1 MVGTGEGM
9 HVDGDCS
16 SELIRDP
23 GCEMRDMNAL
33 ARVPNPV
40 SRIPHLCPTFA
51 PSSIQRE
58 RFMSDAIKHECGL
71 AFIRLRKPFSYY
83 QQQYGTVLWGLN
95 KLYLLMEKQH
105 NRGQD
110 GAGVATVKLDVE
122 PGYPFMQRIRSN
134 APQAIADIFQQIGK
148 EIDELEQYH
157 PNIRNHPGLMK
168 GHVKFLGEILLGHL
182 RYGTQG
188 KNKLEYCHP
197 FINRDTIPSRN
208 LALAGN
214 FNIVNSDELF
224 ALVGKEPHPTIR
236 FSDLAAM
243 IEVMHTFLCKEDD
256 ASPEHLDIKKVLRKT
271 LPLFDG
277 GFHVAGMTGNG
288 IGFVFRDRHGIRPS
302 YYYINDEVV
311 VAASERAAIRTTFNV
326 GENEVQELM
335 PGQVLIV
342 DEKGDIQVA
351 QILEP
356 GERKACS
363 FERIYFSRGSDE
375 KIYKERKALGYHLS
389 EPVLNA
395 IDHDLKNTIFS
406 FIPNTAETAFYGMI
420 KGMEEYMNKIKV
432 ERIMSWDK
440 DFDQTRLEEMIN
452 RRIRIEK
459 IAIKDV
465 KMRTFITEDSNRN
478 EMVQHVYDVTYGT
491 VRPGEDTLVVID
503 DSIVRGTTL
512 KESIIRMLGRLK
524 PKRIIVVSSSPQI
537 RYPDCYG
544 IDMSKMGDFIA
555 FNAAVELMKERGKM
569 DCLKEMLDRCK
580 ELQRTGQLHSENV
593 VQKLYKQFTAEEI
606 SARIAQLITPAGLDI
621 PVDVIFQKIE
631 DLHKACPSN
640 LGDWYFTG
648 NYPTPGGNKV
658 VNKAFMNY
666 MEGKNVR
673 GY

>member
-1 MVGTGEGM
+1 
-9 HVDGDCS
+9 
-16 SELIRDP
+16 
-23 GCEMRDMNAL
+23 
-33 ARVPNPV
+33 
-40 SRIPHLCPTFA
+40 
-51 PSSIQRE
+51 
-58 RFMSDAIKHECGL
+58 MSDPIKHECGL
-71 AFIRLRKPFSYY
+71 AFIRLRKSFSYY

-110 GAGVATVKLDVE
+110 GAGVVAVKLNVE
-122 PGYPFMQRIRSN
+122 PGYPFLNRIRTN
-134 APQAIADIFQQIGK
+134 APQAISDIFQQIGK
-148 EIDELEQYH
+148 EIEELEKYH
-157 PNIRNHPGLMK
+157 PDIKNHPGLMK
-168 GHVKFLGEILLGHL
+168 GHVKFLGELLLGHL

-197 FINRDTIPSRN
+197 FINRDTIPARN

-224 ALVGKEPHPTIR
+224 ALIGKEPHDTVR

-243 IEVMHTFLCKEDD
+243 IELMHTFLCKEDE
-256 ASPEHLDIKKVLRKT
+256 ASPEYMDIKKVLKKA
-271 LPLFDG
+271 LPLLDG
-277 GFHVAGMTGNG
+277 GFHVGGVTGNG
-288 IGFVFRDRHGIRPS
+288 IGFVFRDAHGIRPS
-302 YYYINDEVV
+302 YYYINEEVV

-326 GENEVQELM
+326 GENEVKELM
-335 PGQVLIV
+335 PGQALIV
-342 DEKGDIQVA
+342 NEKGEVEIA

-356 GERKACS
+356 KERKACS

-375 KIYKERKALGYHLS
+375 KIYKERKALGYNLS

-406 FIPNTAETAFYGMI
+406 FIPNTAETAFLGMV
-420 KGMEEYMNKIKV
+420 KGMEAYLNKVKT
-432 ERIMSWDK
+432 ERILSWGK
-440 DFDQTRLEEMIN
+440 DYDAEKLSEMVN

-465 KMRTFITEDSNRN
+465 KMRTFISEDTGRN
-478 EMVQHVYDVTYGT
+478 EMVQHVYDITYGT

-524 PKRIIVVSSSPQI
+524 PKRIVVVSSSPQI

-555 FNAAVELMKERGKM
+555 FNAAVELMKEKGKQN
-569 DCLKEMLDRCK
+569 CLKELLEKCK
-580 ELQRTGQLHSENV
+580 DLHRNNQLHTENV
-593 VQKLYKQFTAEEI
+593 VKQLYKQFTTEEI
-606 SARIAQLITPAGLDI
+606 SAKIAQLITPAGLDI
-621 PVDVIFQKIE
+621 PVDVIFQSIE
-631 DLHKACPSN
+631 NLHKSCPGN